1 MDIPAQLR
9 CLFAATVEERDDSY
23 VIEVPA
29 QELRLGDLQQGEI
42 VTDGDCVT
50 QFYGVGH

>member
-9 CLFAATVEERDDSY
+9 CLFSATIEERDDSY